1 QNSSWT
7 VNGDFTVGLA
17 GMGTVL
23 VQNGGFLQVN
33 DGDVDLGKQQGAIG
47 LMTIDGMGTSFET
60 TGTVTVGDGGTG
72 TLNVQ
77 NNASIPHAGDLVL
90 GAQNSGF
97 GTLLVTGAGTTATF
111 TSAVIGQ
118 MGAGTAT
125 VTAGATLATDGDMT
139 LGENANGTIIGG
151 APNNAGV
158 LTVSAQ
164 NTMLNVGGDLNVGGS
179 DTMPGVGQATFTTTA
194 QTMIG
199 GDLNVGNNGAGN
211 VMVQSGA
218 TIDVSGDVSVASAAN
233 STGTLALTDTDT
245 SLTCN
250 SLTVGDGGM
259 GTMTIA
265 NNASVTTSSDT
276 TVGDQSGSKGTLT
289 LTAASLSVGSD
300 FTVGGTSSGNVT
312 IQNGS
317 SVSVTNDLVLGDQT
331 GGNGKLFL
339 DDTST
344 LDVGHQITIGSNGT
358 GSLTAQLGAQF
369 TAPTIDLVGAGTVN
383 VSQGGQLV
391 DNKAVTLG
399 NAASGAVGNATVGT
413 GGLWIDDNDFTAA
426 QSGQSAVTISGG
438 GQIQVGGETTISAAP
453 GSIGSITVT
462 GTDGNSNA
470 STLYYSRALVVGQQ
484 GNANLFIKLGGQ
496 VLVSPGTTP
505 DNGDVQVGAE
515 SGSNGT
521 VTISGAGSN
530 LSATNISLGGT
541 ATAAGGT
548 GTLLVSSDGTVR
560 VANKIQMWKKGKVDV
575 TGGGS
580 VMVGSGSSAPSGD
593 VQIGVG
599 GALDG
604 GGAITGN
611 LLNIGGVIAPDD
623 PATLSVTGDYTQTGG
638 ILQLD
643 IAGTDPSDF
652 DQLDVS
658 GDLSLQTGSILELN
672 FIDGFAPVAGDTFD
686 LISFA
691 TLDPVNNA
699 FANVEIDGLEAGFDY
714 TLAPNSANSFELTAL
729 NNGVAAPVPEPGA
742 CALLILGIGMLA
754 CRFRGRRRPDS
765 AAA

>member
-1 QNSSWT
+1 
-7 VNGDFTVGLA
+7 
-17 GMGTVL
+17 
-23 VQNGGFLQVN
+23 
-33 DGDVDLGKQQGAIG
+33 
-47 LMTIDGMGTSFET
+47 
-60 TGTVTVGDGGTG
+60 
-72 TLNVQ
+72 
-77 NNASIPHAGDLVL
+77 
-90 GAQNSGF
+90 
-97 GTLLVTGAGTTATF
+97 
-111 TSAVIGQ
+111 
-118 MGAGTAT
+118 
-125 VTAGATLATDGDMT
+125 
-139 LGENANGTIIGG
+139 
-151 APNNAGV
+151 
-158 LTVSAQ
+158 
-164 NTMLNVGGDLNVGGS
+164 
-179 DTMPGVGQATFTTTA
+179 
-194 QTMIG
+194 
-199 GDLNVGNNGAGN
+199 
-211 VMVQSGA
+211 
-218 TIDVSGDVSVASAAN
+218 
-233 STGTLALTDTDT
+233 
-245 SLTCN
+245 
-250 SLTVGDGGM
+250 
-259 GTMTIA
+259 
-265 NNASVTTSSDT
+265 
-276 TVGDQSGSKGTLT
+276 
-289 LTAASLSVGSD
+289 
-300 FTVGGTSSGNVT
+300 
-312 IQNGS
+312 
-317 SVSVTNDLVLGDQT
+317 
-331 GGNGKLFL
+331 
-339 DDTST
+339 
-344 LDVGHQITIGSNGT
+344 VGHQITIGSNGT

-369 TAPTIDLVGAGTVN
+369 TAPTIDLGEALGGSGTLTVTGSGSSVTVTDELTVGDLGAGTVN

-742 CALLILGIGMLA
+742 LALLILGMGMLA